1 MNAGAVDRFGGAW
14 RFEAL
19 KEVKM
24 RMISVLAAGA
34 MLASCTAGPWPAP
47 TRTAEKQREYQALL
61 LGKVPQQP
69 VSCLPHFRSG
79 DMRTIDEETILFR
92 DGSHRT
98 YVAHMQGGCSGL
110 GRGSTALVT
119 RQFGS
124 SDLCR
129 GDIAQV
135 VDTLNRFPVGSCVWG
150 DFVPYVTPGR
160 G

>member
-1 MNAGAVDRFGGAW
+1 MRVISILMAGAV
-14 RFEAL
+14 
-19 KEVKM
+19 
-24 RMISVLAAGA
+24 
-34 MLASCTAGPWPAP
+34 LASCSAAYGPGPI
-47 TRTAEKQREYQALL
+47 RTAEKQREYQQLL
-61 LGKVPQQP
+61 LGKVPEQP
-69 VSCLPHFRSG
+69 ISCLPHYRSG

-92 DGSHRT
+92 DGSRRV

-124 SDLCR
+124 ADLCR

-135 VDTLNRFPVGSCVWG
+135 VDTLNRFPIGSCVFG